1 MVLNDK
7 LTHGVS
13 TAYIQDILINIMR
26 KSDDCAWTLDYL
38 SRIIFKN
45 QEIRKS
51 HNAAILEI
59 LRLNNLPSGWLLLS
73 SKVGP
78 ADPILYNINNKESC
92 KMGDFLLMRS
102 NRSNIYKNVF
112 PDFNDYENKLRKQI
126 KIFLYDRSI
135 NSDSTINNPEY
146 EKLNTNSDFRKADN
160 QKSFQS
166 LIDSIDDL

>member
-26 KSDDCAWTLDYL
+26 KSDCAWTLDYL

-59 LRLNNLPSGWLLLS
+59 LRLSNLPTGWVLLS
-73 SKVGP
+73 SKAGP
-78 ADPILYNINNKESC
+78 ADSILYNINSNESC

-102 NRSNIYKNVF
+102 NGSNIYKRVF
-112 PDFNDYENKLRKQI
+112 PDFADYENKLNKQ
-126 KIFLYDRSI
+126 KEIFISDHSSSAHKSI
-135 NSDSTINNPEY
+135 NNSQYERLNINTS
-146 EKLNTNSDFRKADN
+146 LSNT
-160 QKSFQS
+160 QKQS
-166 LIDSIDDL
+166 NLRNLIDSIDDL